1 MGLDGKKRDSSLYT
15 RTHLLQFC
23 CCFSQ
28 LHSFSP
34 PFVRAIDLLIRFVDI
49 SETRWAYPYRVG
61 GNPGDP
67 GVGFFGVAPAAFSC
81 WFAAFSAG
89 ETQIWPGDLRVV
101 AVLSGLCLF
110 CFLHGSAS
118 FYEA

>member
-1 MGLDGKKRDSSLYT
+1 MAAVVYSRPS
-15 RTHLLQFC
+15 QFC

-34 PFVRAIDLLIRFVDI
+34 LFRAIDSLIRFVHI
-49 SETRWAYPYRVG
+49 SETHWACPYRVG

-67 GVGFFGVAPAAFSC
+67 GVGFLVVALAPFLC

-101 AVLSGLCLF
+101 AVLPGFCLF
-110 CFLHGSAS
+110 ISPWICLVL
-118 FYEA
+118 